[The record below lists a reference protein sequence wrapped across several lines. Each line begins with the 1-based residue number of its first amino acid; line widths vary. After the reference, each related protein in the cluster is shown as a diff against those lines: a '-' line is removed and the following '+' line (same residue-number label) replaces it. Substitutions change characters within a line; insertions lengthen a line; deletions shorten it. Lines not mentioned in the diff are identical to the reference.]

1 MKVTLQSL
9 SFRFVRVILVYAMPM
24 SRLHIFSQ
32 LQICATQR
40 HWLHGGVDRS
50 TQYVGVDNSN
60 HTMLTNTDL
69 ATDFMIQ
76 TKFEW

>member
-1 MKVTLQSL
+1 MITGGVSWKSATFFAFL
-9 SFRFVRVILVYAMPM
+9 
-24 SRLHIFSQ
+24 

-50 TQYVGVDNSN
+50 TQYVGVDDSN

-76 TKFEW
+76 TKFEL